1 MVSALVK
8 TAVNT
13 ARLVTRF
20 TAEACRT
27 CRISSYKSIS
37 RIPTHLTIEEREFLF
52 FKARSLGSGSIIA
65 EIGSYLGASACFLA
79 AGGGSRISKLYCIDT
94 WENDA
99 MSEGP
104 RDTFD
109 RFQKNTAVFDQ
120 VIVSLRGNSVE
131 MAKRL
136 NAPIDLLFVD
146 ADHSYDA
153 VAGDLR
159 AYLPKLRNGGLLIL
173 HDYGWAAGVQ
183 RVVHEIVRNI
193 QIEEPYILPNMYS
206 VFVDSGRLMVPTWS
220 NDKD

>member
-1 MVSALVK
+1 MVSALVEK
-8 TAVNT
+8 AVNT
-13 ARLVTRF
+13 ARFVTRF
-20 TAEACRT
+20 TAEAYRT
-27 CRISSYKSIS
+27 CRIPYYRSIS
-37 RIPTHLTIEEREFLF
+37 RIPTHLTIEEKEFLF

-104 RDTFD
+104 MDTFD
-109 RFQKNTAVFDQ
+109 RFQNNTAVFDQ
-120 VIVSLRGNSVE
+120 VIVSLRGNSVQ

-136 NAPIDLLFVD
+136 NVPIDLLFVD

-153 VAGDLR
+153 VAADLR

-183 RVVHEIVRNI
+183 RAVHEIVRYI
-193 QIEEPYILPNMYS
+193 RIEDPFILSNMYS
-206 VFVDSGRLMVPTWS
+206 ICVDPGRLIVPSWS